1 MILVSFGIK
10 WIIRQQARAMG
21 RGQDK
26 VPAGGHQDCQQWG
39 LPEAVRSAFRGEEEE
54 HGPAETRL
62 GFG

>member
-1 MILVSFGIK
+1 
-10 WIIRQQARAMG
+10 MG

-54 HGPAETRL
+54 HGPTETGL